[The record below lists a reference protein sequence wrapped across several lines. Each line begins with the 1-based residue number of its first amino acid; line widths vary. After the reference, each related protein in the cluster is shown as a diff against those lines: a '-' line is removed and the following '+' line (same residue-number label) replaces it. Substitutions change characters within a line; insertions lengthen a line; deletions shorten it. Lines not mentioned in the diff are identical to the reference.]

1 MKRPRMDVNLEELDR
16 VLDQARAAPLSEP
29 DYEKLKSALHALAGM
44 LPASRT
50 TEKTKNVLG
59 QSAAAAPEKEP
70 EPAKG
75 HGRNGASSYTGAQ
88 KVAVAHP
95 TLHPGDPC
103 PGCEKGKVYPQKEPR
118 TLVRIVGQAPLA
130 ATVYELDRLRCNL
143 CGEVFTA
150 PEPEGIGPEKYDET
164 TAAMI
169 ALLKYGSGMPFY
181 RLEKLE
187 QVLGIPL
194 PASTQWEI
202 VEEAA
207 EVIQTARD
215 ELIRQAAQGEVLHND
230 DTSMRVLRLARE
242 PSDDRTGV
250 FTSGIVSTQQGRRIA
265 LYFTGRQHAGE
276 NLRDVLQHRTADLA
290 PPLQMCD
297 ALSRNTPKLSDGA
310 EMLLANCLAHGRRQF
325 VEVAANFPEP
335 CRYVLETLGDVYQYD
350 AEARSAQLSP
360 PGRLLFH
367 QQHSGP
373 VMEQLHQWLEAQF
386 ALKQVEPNSGLGKAI
401 TYLLRHWKGLT
412 AFLRG
417 SRRTARQQHLRA
429 RAETRRAA
437 SQECSVLSHVARR
450 RSRRPV
456 HEPDP
461 HLRTGRCQ
469 SVRLPHAVTAAR
481 QRTGGQ
487 PVSVDAL
494 ELSGTNFARP

>member
-1 MKRPRMDVNLEELDR
+1 MDVNLEELDQIIER
-16 VLDQARAAPLSEP
+16 GTHAPLSTSEG
-29 DYEKLKSALHALAGM
+29 EKLKLVLHALAAM
-44 LPASRT
+44 LPAPRT
-50 TEKTKNVLG
+50 TEKTKDVLG
-59 QSAAAAPEKEP
+59 QSAAPASESEPGPPSEKKP
-70 EPAKG
+70 G

-88 KVAVAHP
+88 KVAVPHP
-95 TLHPGDPC
+95 ELHAGDPC
-103 PGCEKGKVYPQKEPR
+103 PGCEKGRVYPQKEPR
-118 TLVRIVGQAPLA
+118 TLVRIVGQAPLT

-187 QVLGIPL
+187 QALGIPL

-202 VEEAA
+202 VEDEA
-207 EVIQTARD
+207 EVIQAARD

-230 DTSMRVLRLARE
+230 DTSMRVLRMARE

-276 NLRDVLQHRTADLA
+276 NLRDVLEHRTADLA
-290 PPLQMCD
+290 RPLQMCD
-297 ALSRNTPKLSDGA
+297 ALSRNTPKLTDGA
-310 EMLLANCLAHGRRQF
+310 QILLANCLAHGRRQF

-335 CRYVLETLGDVYQYD
+335 CRYVLETLGDVYKYD
-350 AEARSAQLSP
+350 AQARERHLSAAE
-360 PGRLLFH
+360 RLAFH

-373 VMEQLHQWLEAQF
+373 VMEHLHQWLEAQF

-401 TYLLRHWKGLT
+401 TYLLRHWNGLT
-412 AFLRG
+412 MFLREAG
-417 SRRTARQQHLRA
+417 APLDNNV
-429 RAETRRAA
+429 
-437 SQECSVLSHVARR
+437 C
-450 RSRRPV
+450 
-456 HEPDP
+456 
-461 HLRTGRCQ
+461 
-469 SVRLPHAVTAAR
+469 TAAR
-481 QRTGGQ
+481 GSADIMPTAGLCRVGLRNYVACEG
-487 PVSVDAL
+487 SL
-494 ELSGTNFARP
+494 IFEARLVGIITASPGRRARGRAAGIGRVRARMM